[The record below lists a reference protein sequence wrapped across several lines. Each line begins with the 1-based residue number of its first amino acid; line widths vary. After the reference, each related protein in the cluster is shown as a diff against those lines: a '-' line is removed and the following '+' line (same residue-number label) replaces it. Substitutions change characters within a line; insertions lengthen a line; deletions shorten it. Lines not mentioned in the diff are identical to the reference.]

1 MNDNPYFSGGVPE
14 PNSNQPFEIVDDVS
28 LPDALEEIG
37 RLIAQRARYLAEAD
51 TATVTDGFEDR
62 LGAST
67 EAGVIDPEVS
77 LSALAGFI
85 EILCV
90 SGGEGLAQYAE
101 EATRNAAMLI
111 RTDPPKRKVWRTDR
125 TYPDF
130 RDELDHGPTG
140 DVEVEDVHFSPEL
153 IDQLGAMVANLER
166 RPYLTTS
173 SIESCELIE
182 EWTASA
188 AVTAYLSDLPD
199 GTGDEVAT
207 LVALPVVLFTNVLT
221 WLDVCVL
228 PGLSNAVLRMV
239 ESELVPSMRHN
250 ATQVGHRADDLGEA
264 A

>member
-1 MNDNPYFSGGVPE
+1 MNNNLDSSGGVPE
-14 PNSNQPFEIVDDVS
+14 PNANQPFEIVDDLS

-37 RLIAQRARYLAEAD
+37 RLIAQRARSLAEAD
-51 TATVTDGFEDR
+51 TAVATDGFEDR

-67 EAGVIDPEVS
+67 EAGVIDPEVG

-85 EILCV
+85 EMLCV

-111 RTDPPKRKVWRTDR
+111 RTDPPTRKVWRTDR

-153 IDQLGAMVANLER
+153 IDQLGAMVANLEK
-166 RPYLTTS
+166 RPYLNMPST
-173 SIESCELIE
+173 ESCELTE

-199 GTGDEVAT
+199 GARDQVAT

-228 PGLSNAVLRMV
+228 PGLSTAVLRMV
-239 ESELVPSMRHN
+239 GNELIPSMRQS
-250 ATQVGHRADDLGEA
+250 ATQDGHRADDLGEA